1 MILRNPISP
10 AQSYFSIIALILV
23 NTNGIKAARTMWAKQ
38 KDPEICQ
45 TICQTTCQ
53 LIHSINKENANAHF
67 RNPLNPL

>member
-1 MILRNPISP
+1 MILRNPISG